1 MVYTPPQ
8 QAEYG
13 TMAETAICRK
23 CMAPNVSSDEKCSEC
38 GAALRDVN
46 YLDPMGSLFD
56 QGASYATAVYRPTKL
71 LQVVTV
77 WVLSIPALIGA
88 LFGILAA
95 TDMSGSQGF
104 IFFWIFI
111 GIAAIAVAAMYR
123 VTKNYIARRS
133 GSHDHQIR

>member
-8 QAEYG
+8 RAEYG
-13 TMAETAICRK
+13 TMAETVICRK
-23 CMAPNVSSDEKCSEC
+23 CMAPNVNSDENCSEC
-38 GAALRDVN
+38 GAALSEVN
-46 YLDPMGSLFD
+46 YLDPIGSLFD

-95 TDMSGSQGF
+95 ADMYGSQGF
-104 IFFWIFI
+104 IFFWIFV
-111 GIAAIAVAAMYR
+111 GIAALAIAAMYR
-123 VTKNYIARRS
+123 VTNNYIARRS
-133 GSHDHQIR
+133 SGRDAGA

>member
-1 MVYTPPQ
+1 
-8 QAEYG
+8 
-13 TMAETAICRK
+13 
-23 CMAPNVSSDEKCSEC
+23 MAPNVSSDENCSEC
-38 GAALRDVN
+38 GAALREVN

-77 WVLSIPALIGA
+77 WVLSVPALVGA

-95 TDMSGSQGF
+95 ADMYGFQGF

-111 GIAAIAVAAMYR
+111 GIAALAIAAMYR
-123 VTKNYIARRS
+123 VTRNYIARHPNR
-133 GSHDHQIR
+133 GDAGT

>member
-13 TMAETAICRK
+13 AMAETIICRK
-23 CMAPNVSSDEKCSEC
+23 CMAPNVSSDENCSEC
-38 GAALRDVN
+38 GAALSEVN
-46 YLDPMGSLFD
+46 YLNPIGSLFE
-56 QGASYATAVYRPTKL
+56 QGASYTTAVYRPTKL

-77 WVLSIPALIGA
+77 WVLSVPALIGA

-95 TDMSGSQGF
+95 ADMYGFQGF

-111 GIAAIAVAAMYR
+111 GIATLAIVAMYR
-123 VTKNYIARRS
+123 VTKNYVARHP
-133 GSHDHQIR
+133 GSADTGV